1 MWGMCLSKMVYPGF
15 DGTDSFVGKATVLM
29 LACIISAMETVS
41 DDITFYGLFFF
52 FMYMVDIGYFTS
64 KRGKKAYVHCPKFF
78 NFSLKRKP
86 YNNTNNLIT
95 EYMAITKLMSIFVLY
110 IIRL

>member
-52 FMYMVDIGYFTS
+52 F
-64 KRGKKAYVHCPKFF
+64 YV
-78 NFSLKRKP
+78 
-86 YNNTNNLIT
+86 YG
-95 EYMAITKLMSIFVLY
+95 
-110 IIRL
+110 